1 MSQFRL
7 RARPL
12 AAVAGVS
19 LLTVL
24 IGAQVSAP
32 FALSA
37 PNEPALS
44 KKEFRSF
51 QVIDNKKLSDDT
63 HKIKV
68 KLPPSTKLGMTVAS
82 CLSIQADIDG
92 QSVSRP

>member
-19 LLTVL
+19 LLTGL
-24 IGAQVSAP
+24 IGAQASAP
-32 FALSA
+32 FALGA
-37 PNEPALS
+37 PSEPALS

-51 QVIDNKKLSDDT
+51 QVIDNKKLSDT